1 MAFSHECGQGGEGL
15 QLFWIQQSQL
25 ISIMANFAW
34 NRGREDGQ
42 LGGR

>member
-1 MAFSHECGQGGEGL
+1 MDVGRGEMAAVVLDH
-15 QLFWIQQSQL
+15 QSQL

>member
-1 MAFSHECGQGGEGL
+1 MNVGL
-15 QLFWIQQSQL
+15 WEMSAVVLDQQSQL